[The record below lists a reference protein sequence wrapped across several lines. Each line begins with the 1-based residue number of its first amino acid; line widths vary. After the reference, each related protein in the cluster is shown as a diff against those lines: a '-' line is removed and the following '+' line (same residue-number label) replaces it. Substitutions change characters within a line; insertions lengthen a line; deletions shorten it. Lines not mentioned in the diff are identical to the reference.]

1 MCLQLLCNYII
12 IVKNQ
17 NSGRVQAP
25 TNFQSNPEPQIVKHI
40 PERLQV
46 VPVLYMRDIKKN
58 FNDMAALHYQS
69 I

>member
-12 IVKNQ
+12 IVETRTVGV
-17 NSGRVQAP
+17 SQAP
-25 TNFQSNPEPQIVKHI
+25 TNFQSIVKPI

-46 VPVLYMRDIKKN
+46 VPVPYVRDIKKN
-58 FNDMAALHYQS
+58 FNDMAALRYRS

>member
-12 IVKNQ
+12 IVETRAVGV
-17 NSGRVQAP
+17 SQAP
-25 TNFQSNPEPQIVKHI
+25 TNFQSTPEPQIVKPI

-46 VPVLYMRDIKKN
+46 VPVSDVRDIKKN
-58 FNDMAALHYQS
+58 FNDMAALHYRS